1 MKGGGSDG
9 ENGSWVS
16 DRPASRRL
24 MKGSHRPPSDGEA
37 MEEEH
42 GPSSPSALSLALA
55 HLI

>member
-1 MKGGGSDG
+1 
-9 ENGSWVS
+9 
-16 DRPASRRL
+16 